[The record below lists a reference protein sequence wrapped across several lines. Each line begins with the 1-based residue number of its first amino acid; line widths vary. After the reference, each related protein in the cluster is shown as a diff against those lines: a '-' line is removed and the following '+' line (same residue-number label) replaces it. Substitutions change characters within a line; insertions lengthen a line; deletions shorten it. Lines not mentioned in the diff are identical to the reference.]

1 MLDQLLP
8 LVEGVQS
15 RGALVLLK
23 WDGERSSKRCTV
35 VITQQSTDYVFRQ
48 DSDDIVASLQAAL
61 ADYRA
66 KHEH

>member
-1 MLDQLLP
+1 MLDELLP
-8 LVEGVQS
+8 LVESVQS
-15 RGALVLLK
+15 HGALVLLK

-48 DSDDIVASLQAAL
+48 DSDNIVASLQEAL
-61 ADYRA
+61 ADYHA